1 MHFKRYV
8 GGEMIK
14 DMESRM
20 QAIYALKISTFT
32 LIS

>member
-14 DMESRM
+14 DMGFRM
-20 QAIYALKISTFT
+20 QAIYALKVSTFT
-32 LIS
+32 FIS